1 MARDVAEEATQMTVY
16 EDFVVDM
23 VAAGHS
29 IVGLYPMTDPATRTR
44 FEAWRKEKGR

>member
-1 MARDVAEEATQMTVY
+1 MTVY

-29 IVGLYPMTDPATRTR
+29 IVGLYPMTNPAIRTK